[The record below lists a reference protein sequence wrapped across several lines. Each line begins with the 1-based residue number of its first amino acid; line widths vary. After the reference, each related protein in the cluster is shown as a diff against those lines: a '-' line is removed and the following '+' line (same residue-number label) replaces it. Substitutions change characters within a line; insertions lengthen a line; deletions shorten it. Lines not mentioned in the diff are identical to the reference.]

1 MCNSNEK
8 CQKPDELKGKP
19 GDCSP
24 EQIKKCHGD
33 SAGHPCVE
41 PPKDKQGD

>member
-1 MCNSNEK
+1 MCESNEK
-8 CQKPDELKGKP
+8 CQKPEELTGRP

-33 SAGHPCVE
+33 SSEHPCVK
-41 PPKDKQGD
+41 PSKDKETD